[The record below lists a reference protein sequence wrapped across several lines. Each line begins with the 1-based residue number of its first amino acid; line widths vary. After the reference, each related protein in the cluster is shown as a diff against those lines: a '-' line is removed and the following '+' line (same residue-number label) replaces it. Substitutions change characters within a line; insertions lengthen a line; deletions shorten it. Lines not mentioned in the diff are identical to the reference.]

1 VASPNGKL
9 NVAAIGSGGKG
20 RTDIQGCKSENIVA
34 LCDVDWV
41 RAARA
46 FSQYPKATRYKDFR
60 EMLEKEQ
67 IDAVTV
73 STPDHT
79 HAVAA
84 MAAMSIGIHVYVQ
97 KPLTYTIAEARLLA
111 ASARKFGV
119 KTQMGNQAHCHEG
132 VRKLCELIWNGDIGQ
147 VHEAHIWTNR
157 PKWPQ
162 GIDRPKETPPIPRNL
177 DWNLWLSAAP
187 DRPYNP
193 AYLPSDWRGWLD
205 FGCGALGDMACH
217 IADPANWALRLHET
231 GPISA
236 EALLNE
242 GMTSETFPRRTRIR
256 FDFPARGDMDP
267 VAVYW
272 YDGGARPSIIDG
284 IPEGVRLG
292 DGKNGSVF
300 IGTKGI
306 ATAGEYGGRPRL
318 LAGDRVA
325 GYKFPDETV
334 ARIPD
339 ENPYIDW
346 IGAIK
351 NDGQACS
358 NFDYSGPFTEWVAIG
373 NLCLRHEGKIEWDAK
388 NMRVTNNEKANYDV
402 TREYRDGWDPAQYA

>member
-1 VASPNGKL
+1 MTQPKVSRRTFLMGSAAATAGIASDTRPRRAGARVASPNGKL

-318 LAGDRVA
+318 LAGDRVV

-339 ENPYIDW
+339 
-346 IGAIK
+346 
-351 NDGQACS
+351 
-358 NFDYSGPFTEWVAIG
+358 
-373 NLCLRHEGKIEWDAK
+373 
-388 NMRVTNNEKANYDV
+388 
-402 TREYRDGWDPAQYA
+402 

>member
-1 VASPNGKL
+1 
-9 NVAAIGSGGKG
+9 
-20 RTDIQGCKSENIVA
+20 
-34 LCDVDWV
+34 
-41 RAARA
+41 
-46 FSQYPKATRYKDFR
+46 
-60 EMLEKEQ
+60 
-67 IDAVTV
+67 
-73 STPDHT
+73 
-79 HAVAA
+79 
-84 MAAMSIGIHVYVQ
+84 
-97 KPLTYTIAEARLLA
+97 
-111 ASARKFGV
+111 
-119 KTQMGNQAHCHEG
+119 
-132 VRKLCELIWNGDIGQ
+132 
-147 VHEAHIWTNR
+147 
-157 PKWPQ
+157 
-162 GIDRPKETPPIPRNL
+162 
-177 DWNLWLSAAP
+177 
-187 DRPYNP
+187 
-193 AYLPSDWRGWLD
+193 
-205 FGCGALGDMACH
+205 MACH

-318 LAGDRVA
+318 LAGDRVV